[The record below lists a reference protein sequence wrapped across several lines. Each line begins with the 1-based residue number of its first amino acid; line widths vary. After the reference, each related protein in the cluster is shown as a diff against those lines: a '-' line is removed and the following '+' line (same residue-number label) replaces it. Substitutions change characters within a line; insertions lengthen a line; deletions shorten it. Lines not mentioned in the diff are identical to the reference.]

1 MWLKKYNSKGSSLQK
16 DWISSVLHII
26 NTLCVTDRVVKNF
39 ITCKEHRGE
48 IAFKLGTSWVFAF
61 ETGHKLPFICLNLSF
76 RRLQRVSVGTGRIL
90 LWWHRSCEEIM
101 ILLSMVKLCSC
112 QDRTNLKTSGTIHKP
127 YVAWLALCPCS
138 SFSCLTRLPCVIIIT
153 AVTVIIIV
161 IILFII
167 TLCCS

>member
-48 IAFKLGTSWVFAF
+48 IAFKLGTRWVILPFIYLKNRAQVGCLPFKLGTSWVDF
-61 ETGHKLPFICLNLSF
+61 LFICLNLSF
-76 RRLQRVSVGTGRIL
+76 PRLQPVSEGTGQIL

-112 QDRTNLKTSGTIHKP
+112 QDRTNLKTSGTIHKI
-127 YVAWLALCPCS
+127 LC
-138 SFSCLTRLPCVIIIT
+138 CLTQ
-153 AVTVIIIV
+153 
-161 IILFII
+161 
-167 TLCCS
+167 SSY